1 MTYLTMSIVIVF
13 VLASAINALEIIDS
27 EPKSKSVTVKEGD
40 SLSIWCKSD
49 DYWEWCK
56 ITHVGSA
63 KSCEHVWNKTPY
75 NVKEGNCNDFEGRF
89 AYIGDRAASAYKC
102 GILVK
107 DMSPEDE
114 GKWKCE
120 IWGYYDGSN
129 RYRSSV
135 SKVSKSFEVDIEVKT
150 TTTTTTSTTTTT
162 TTSTTTATTTTTTT
176 TTTTL
181 TSTTTTTT
189 TTVTTTISASTT
201 TTTVANTISTTSAMN
216 TTTESFIVTST
227 PKESTEDIYIHD
239 YDVDNSV
246 TTNPNDK
253 RNEANSSSAGT
264 TSVVVVMVILLVLF
278 ALGFV
283 FGAKRHNKWCFQQN
297 HLQLYKTESRVDV
310 ELAKSLTGNHGVA
323 GENEKPESDQKL
335 NLGEE

>member
-1 MTYLTMSIVIVF
+1 MTYPTMSIVIVF
-13 VLASAINALEIIDS
+13 VLASAINALEIVDS
-27 EPKSKSVTVKEGD
+27 EPKSKSVTVKEGE
-40 SLSIWCKSD
+40 SFSIWCKSN

-63 KSCEHVWNKTPY
+63 KSCEYVWNKTPY
-75 NVKEGNCNDFEGRF
+75 NVKERNCNDFEGRF
-89 AYIGDRAASAYKC
+89 AYIGDRAASVYKC

-114 GKWKCE
+114 GEWKCD

-150 TTTTTTSTTTTT
+150 TTTTTTSTTTT
-162 TTSTTTATTTTTTT
+162 STTTTTTAATTTTTT

-181 TSTTTTTT
+181 TSTTTTT
-189 TTVTTTISASTT
+189 VTTTISATT
-201 TTTVANTISTTSAMN
+201 TTTTMVSTITTSAMN
-216 TTTESFIVTST
+216 TTAESFIVTST
-227 PKESTEDIYIHD
+227 LKESTEDIYFYD

-253 RNEANSSSAGT
+253 SDEANSSAGT
-264 TSVVVVMVILLVLF
+264 PVAIVMVILLVLI

-310 ELAKSLTGNHGVA
+310 ELAKSLTDQTNGVA

-335 NLGEE
+335 NLGGE